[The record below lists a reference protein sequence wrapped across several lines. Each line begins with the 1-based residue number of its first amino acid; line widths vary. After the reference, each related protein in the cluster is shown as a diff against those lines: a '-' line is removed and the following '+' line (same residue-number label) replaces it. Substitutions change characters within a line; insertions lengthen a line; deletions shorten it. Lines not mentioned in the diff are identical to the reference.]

1 MSLRNSFRFR
11 MGNEDID
18 CSPFSAMPLVLN
30 ESPFSFSMTYSQL
43 GGYVFSPSYDS
54 EKPRSLS
61 CSLIC
66 KGKSDQDGY
75 ALFKSFLNKMMVH
88 QNAKDAIYL
97 INDTSDRSCKIF
109 FEGYSNVKVIGRTD
123 CTATIT
129 LRQLTPWAI
138 STSATIGG
146 SPVIGGLGSIPVTSA
161 YTEVGLSFAE
171 FGDFPSMLAPTVYF
185 TGAPIDNRVIFGI
198 SDTSDVSNV
207 VDVMSISCPPI
218 LETTKYNYG
227 IQVDPGNGI
236 YRVKQSK
243 PGQIPVVLRRK
254 IADDGYLFMD
264 QTLKTLVEINKNT
277 HLWIKA
283 TKPENVGSVLV
294 YLTSYFMEA

>member
-1 MSLRNSFRFR
+1 

-97 INDTSDRSCKIF
+97 INDTSGRSCKVF

-138 STSATIGG
+138 STSTTIGG
-146 SPVIGGLGSIPVTSA
+146 SPVIGDLGSIPVTSA

-218 LETTKYNYG
+218 LESKKFNYG
-227 IQVDPGNGI
+227 IKVDPGNGI
-236 YRVKQSK
+236 YRVKASQA
-243 PGQIPVVLRRK
+243 GVVPIVLETI
-254 IADDGYLFMD
+254 IADDGYLYLD

-283 TKPENVGSVLV
+283 TNPANVQSASIL
-294 YLTSYFMEA
+294 LTTYYMEA

>member
-11 MGNEDID
+11 MGSEELD

-61 CSLIC
+61 CSLIF

-75 ALFKSFLNKMMVH
+75 ALFKDFLNKLMIH

-97 INDTSDRSCKIF
+97 INDTSGRSCKVF

-123 CTATIT
+123 CTVTLN
-129 LRQLTPWAI
+129 LRQLTPWGRTAAAKI
-138 STSATIGG
+138 FFGNQIKTTYSKID
-146 SPVIGGLGSIPVTSA
+146 
-161 YTEVGLSFAE
+161 LSSVQ
-171 FGDFPSMLAPTVYF
+171 FGDFKSMLAPTVYF
-185 TGAPIDNRVIFGI
+185 NGGNIASRVIFGI
-198 SDTSDVSNV
+198 SETSDVADV
-207 VDVMSISCPPI
+207 VDVMAISRPPI
-218 LETTKYNYG
+218 PETLKFNYG
-227 IQVDPGNGI
+227 VKVDPGSGV
-236 YRVKQSK
+236 YRVKASQA
-243 PGQIPVVLRRK
+243 GVVPIVLEK
-254 IADDGYLFMD
+254 IIADDGYLYLD

-283 TKPENVGSVLV
+283 TTPADVSNASIL
-294 YLTSYFMEA
+294 LTTYYMEA

>member
-11 MGNEDID
+11 LGSEELD

-30 ESPFSFSMTYSQL
+30 ESSFSFSMTYSQV

-75 ALFKSFLNKMMVH
+75 ALFKNFLNKLMVH

-97 INDTSDRSCKIF
+97 INDTSGRSCKVF
-109 FEGYSNVKVIGRTD
+109 FEGYSNIKVIGRTD

-129 LRQLTPWAI
+129 LRQLTPWA
-138 STSATIGG
+138 STAAAS
-146 SPVIGGLGSIPVTSA
+146 VIFGTA
-161 YTEVGLSFAE
+161 MKTTYTEIDLASAK
-171 FGDFPSMLAPTVYF
+171 FGDFPSFFAPTVSF
-185 TGAPIDNRVIFGI
+185 KNGPINNKVIFGI
-198 SDTSDVSNV
+198 SDTSDVADV
-207 VDVMSISCPPI
+207 IDVMSISCPPI
-218 LETTKYNYG
+218 LETAKFVYG
-227 IQVDPGNGI
+227 VKVDPGNGI
-236 YRVKQSK
+236 YRVKASQA
-243 PGQIPVVLRRK
+243 GVVPIVLETI
-254 IADDGYLFMD
+254 IADDGYLYLD

-283 TKPENVGSVLV
+283 TNPANVQSASIL
-294 YLTSYFMEA
+294 LTTYFMEA